1 MAALGF
7 LFVDPESLPG
17 GNCFSPSCKNW
28 DNATCNYLPRGDVSS
43 DLDVYPDC
51 HENSAYGF
59 VQVLFLAGVYGMILS
74 VASDMISDGS
84 ELLLLVPSLKGL
96 VGSLVLPIL
105 GAVPDGAI
113 VLFSGIGKNAATSI
127 QVGVGALAGSTIML
141 ITLPW
146 FIAVYA
152 GRVAIKDGECIYSNR
167 MIRRAP
173 TLGQNKSVLNA
184 LFTTGVKCGH
194 AIHIQ
199 GKIMG
204 ATAMLFLIIQIP
216 AFHEISSHGG
226 HDKSTKEIAEDE
238 RIPFLV
244 GTIFC
249 FVSFV
254 AYLMYQLRMNHRQDA
269 MEARAARAADAALAA
284 GRMTLAGVFFEELE
298 QVAKADNIETDSLL
312 TKDNSKL
319 RSFLLKK
326 FNQYDK
332 DGSKTLDRFECQA
345 LFIDLGEPASHFN
358 ALLAEMDKNS
368 DGVIDFLEFYG
379 GMLAYLANH
388 TTRTIAST
396 ADDGPKAIN
405 DEVNDD
411 EDGENDDDDDD
422 DYPEDIAKLPTV
434 AEQQRAVKIRSLYM
448 MTVGTLVVLLV
459 SDPAVDVLSSI
470 GNRMGVP
477 GFYVSFFLAPLASNA
492 SELIAAYNYA
502 RKKTRSSINISL
514 STLEGAGIMNNT
526 FCTGIFFLVIYM
538 NETIAWTFS
547 AETLAIIIVQMVV
560 MLVAQKKIMTLFDAS
575 LILSMYPLSLVF
587 IVLVKMNTNLK

>member
-17 GNCFSPSCKNW
+17 GNCFSPSCKDW
-28 DNATCNYLPRGDVSS
+28 DNSTCNYLPQGAVSS
-43 DLDVYPDC
+43 DLTVYPDC
-51 HENSAYGF
+51 DENSAYGF

-113 VLFSGIGKNAATSI
+113 VLFSGIGKNAASSI

-152 GRVAIKDGECIYSNR
+152 GRVAIQDGECIYSKR
-167 MIRRAP
+167 MIRRAESSRR
-173 TLGQNKSVLNA
+173 TKSALNA
-184 LFTTGVKCGH
+184 LFTTGVECGH
-194 AIHIQ
+194 AIHVQ

-216 AFHEISSHGG
+216 AFHEFSSHGG
-226 HDKSTKEIAEDE
+226 KDESTPEVAKDE

-244 GTIFC
+244 GTILC
-249 FVSFV
+249 FMAFI
-254 AYLMYQLRMNHRQDA
+254 AYLMYQLKMNHQQDA
-269 MEARAARAADAALAA
+269 MEARAAKAANAALAT
-284 GRMTLAGVFFEELE
+284 GKLTLAGVFFQELE
-298 QVAKADNIETDSLL
+298 QVAKANNIETDSLL
-312 TKDNSKL
+312 TKDNSRL
-319 RSFLLKK
+319 RSFLRKK
-326 FNQYDK
+326 FIQYDK
-332 DGSKTLDRFECQA
+332 DGSKTLDTFEVQA
-345 LFIDLGEPASHFN
+345 LFTDLREPASHFN

-368 DGVIDFLEFYG
+368 DGVIDFEEFYS
-379 GMLAYLANH
+379 GMIAYLANH
-388 TTRTIAST
+388 TTRTTTST
-396 ADDGPKAIN
+396 ANDGPKAIN
-405 DEVNDD
+405 DEADGD
-411 EDGENDDDDDD
+411 EDGEDDEDEEI
-422 DYPEDIAKLPTV
+422 PEDIAKLPTV
-434 AEQQRAVKIRSLYM
+434 AEQQRAIKIRSLYM
-448 MTVGTLVVLLV
+448 MTVGTTVVLLV
-459 SDPAVDVLSSI
+459 SDPAVDVLSSL
-470 GNRMGVP
+470 GSRMGVP
-477 GFYVSFFLAPLASNA
+477 GFYVSFLLAPLASNA

-502 RKKTRSSINISL
+502 RKKTRGSINISL

-547 AETLAIIIVQMVV
+547 VETLAIILVQMVV

-575 LILSMYPLSLVF
+575 LVLSMYPLSLLF
-587 IVLVKMNTNLK
+587 IVLVKMNTQLK